1 MLFAFPSPRWLM
13 PIFGRIIRL
22 LVIDV
27 LSPQA
32 EGLNGDMARSE
43 LIGCNPGR
51 RNFLLLGKF

>member
-1 MLFAFPSPRWLM
+1 M